1 MKLNP
6 RDLTRAFGDET
17 VFEERENR
25 RVNKTNEFRKE
36 LPPKRHEKVKSF
48 TRETVRRA
56 TI

>member
-17 VFEERENR
+17 VFEDRENR